1 MKCAYCGAEIKV
13 GCLYCSVCGHEAQVV
28 SDSGLLEDE
37 LLRQLLQSEDMPEKK
52 DIPKKTDMPEEKRN
66 TSKKSPKNKKKNY
79 TPLIVTLSLLGVLL
93 LATITLVVVRNN
105 QHRGSY
111 EYQVQKA
118 EAYTAEKNYV
128 KALSYYKKAID
139 LKQDDIDSRIEMAK
153 LYRLM
158 EDEISAVNMLKEIIS
173 LDEKNATAYQLLIEG
188 YAKKN
193 DYESILKL
201 KDTVTDKKLLEL
213 FDEYGVVAPKLS
225 IKPGT
230 YAKYITIE
238 LSAESGN
245 RIYYTLDGSDPT
257 TKGDLYDDDDP
268 ITMEEQGTLEL
279 KAVCCNEYGIY
290 SEVVGGTYIVELQ
303 KPKTVRAIPDSGTF
317 YAETTIML
325 TGSQNCRIYYTW
337 DGTDPTTESPEY
349 TEPITVPEGNNIL
362 SVIQV
367 DEYGM
372 VSDVLRCNYVYM
384 P

>member
-52 DIPKKTDMPEEKRN
+52 DTPKKTDMAEEKRN

-93 LATITLVVVRNN
+93 LTTITLVVVRNN

-118 EAYTAEKNYV
+118 VAYTAEKNYV
-128 KALSYYKKAID
+128 KALSYYKKAIE
-139 LKQDDIDSRIEMAK
+139 LKQDDLNSRIEMAK

-257 TKGDLYDDDDP
+257 TKGELYDDDDP

-290 SEVVGGTYIVELQ
+290 SEVVGGTYVVELQ

>member
-37 LLRQLLQSEDMPEKK
+37 LLRQLLKNEDE
-52 DIPKKTDMPEEKRN
+52 PKKTEMPEEKKN
-66 TSKKSPKNKKKNY
+66 TPKKSQKNKKKNY
-79 TPLIVTLSLLGVLL
+79 TPLIVTLCILGVLL

-105 QHRGSY
+105 QQRNSY

-118 EAYTAEKNYV
+118 EAYTAEKNYA
-128 KALSYYKKAID
+128 KAINYYKKAIE

-158 EDEISAVNMLKEIIS
+158 EDEISAVNTLNEIIS
-173 LDEKNATAYQLLIEG
+173 LDEDNADAYQLLIEG

-213 FDEYGVVAPKLS
+213 FDEYGVVSPKLS

-238 LSAESGN
+238 LTAESGC

-257 TKGDLYDDDDP
+257 TKGELYDDDDP

-290 SEVVGGTYIVELQ
+290 SEVVGGTYVVELQ
-303 KPKTVRAIPDSGTF
+303 KPPMVRAFPENGTI
-317 YAETTIML
+317 YIETTIML
-325 TGSQNCRIYYTW
+325 TGSENCRIYYTW

-349 TEPITVPEGNNIL
+349 TEPIKVPEGNNIL
-362 SVIQV
+362 SAIQV

-372 VSDVLRCNYVYM
+372 VSDVLRCNYVYK

>member
-337 DGTDPTTESPEY
+337 DGTDPTTESLEY